1 MEELLHYVWK
11 HKIFPLREL
20 KTMSGVPVE
29 VIDPGLHNTDSGPD
43 FFNAKIKM
51 GDAVWAGNIEIHTSS
66 SDWTAHGHHRD
77 KAYDSVILHVAG
89 QVDTGVY
96 RTSGEEIPQLQLPC
110 PDDVRDKY
118 EELRGAEIK
127 PRCYGI
133 LPSLPRL
140 TVHSWFSALQTERFE
155 QKTSVIR
162 ERLQRAGNHWE
173 DAFFISLARNFGFG
187 VNGDAF
193 ESWARLL
200 SFRAIDKH
208 RDNLFQVEAFFFGQ
222 AGLLEEKLTDPHYR
236 EMRREYRFLRYKFD
250 LKQMDASLWRFL
262 RTRPGNFPHV
272 RIAQL
277 ACLYHH
283 KEALFSLVMAAGDTD
298 TVRELFSTDVS
309 DYWKEHFSFYKI
321 APPSEK
327 KLSKGSR
334 DLLIINTI
342 VPFLYAYGLHK
353 GEEAYCRRAT
363 AFLEELKSENNYVT
377 RTWHGVGISVHS
389 AADSQ
394 ALLQLQKEYCD
405 KKKCLQCRFGYEY
418 LKGRKS

>member
-1 MEELLHYVWK
+1 MHYVWK

-20 KTMSGVPVE
+20 KTVSGLPVE
-29 VIDPGLHNTDSGPD
+29 VIDPGLHNTNSGPD
-43 FFNAKIKM
+43 FFNAKIKI
-51 GDAVWAGNIEIHTSS
+51 GDAVWAGNIEIHTNSS
-66 SDWTAHGHHRD
+66 HWFTHGHHRD
-77 KAYDSVILHVAG
+77 KVYDSVVLHVADR
-89 QVDTGVY
+89 VDADIF
-96 RTSGEEIPQLQLPC
+96 RTSGDAIPQLQLSC
-110 PDDVRDKY
+110 PEDVRDKY
-118 EELRGAEIK
+118 EELHAEGIK

-133 LPSLPRL
+133 IPSLSQL

-155 QKTSVIR
+155 QKTNIIK
-162 ERLQRAGNHWE
+162 ERLRNVDNHWE
-173 DAFFISLARNFGFG
+173 DAFFISLSRNFGFG

-193 ESWARLL
+193 EAWAKLI
-200 SFRAIDKH
+200 SYRAVDKH

-222 AGLLEEKLTDPHYR
+222 AGLLEEELSDPYYL
-236 EMRREYRFLRYKFD
+236 EMQREYRYLRHKFN
-250 LKQMDASLWRFL
+250 LKQIDVSRWRFL

-277 ACLYHH
+277 AGLYHC
-283 KEALFSLVMAAGDTD
+283 KEALFSLIMEAEDTD
-298 TVRELFSTDVS
+298 KLRELFSTNVS

-321 APPSEK
+321 ALVSDK

-334 DLLIINTI
+334 DLLIINTV

-353 GEEAYCRRAT
+353 AEEPYCQRAT
-363 AFLEELKSENNYVT
+363 TFLEELKSENNYVT
-377 RTWHGVGISVHS
+377 RTWNGVGIAVHT

-418 LKGRKS
+418 LRGRKA